1 MFGIKIPQLRQG
13 DINIKIDIFI
23 NETEES
29 VKMNP
34 RMYSQ
39 KESTIQ
45 RQYFQKM
52 VKEQLEILIKK

>member
-1 MFGIKIPQLRQG
+1 
-13 DINIKIDIFI
+13 
-23 NETEES
+23 
-29 VKMNP
+29 MNP

-52 VKEQLEILIKK
+52 VKEQLEILIKKWTSTHMSHHTQKLIWNES